1 MALNN
6 SVRPIPLSSID
17 SASISGTYQLLS
29 AAAGIP
35 SPLLNLKIVN
45 NSSVPVTVSYDGV
58 NDHDFIRA
66 DTDYQVNFQS
76 NNQPQNNVAILSQ
89 FTKVYV
95 KGTAGT
101 GLIYLS
107 GWSNQTQGV

>member
-6 SVRPIPLSSID
+6 SAHPIPLSSID
-17 SASISGTYQLLS
+17 SATLIANYQLIS

-35 SPLLNLKIVN
+35 NPVFFLKIVN
-45 NSSVPVTVSYDGV
+45 NSNVPVTVSYDGV
-58 NDHDFIRA
+58 NDHDVVRA
-66 DTDYQVNFQS
+66 NTDAPINYQS
-76 NNQPQNNVAILSQ
+76 NNQPQNHVALLPQ

-95 KGTAGT
+95 KGNAGI
-101 GLIYLS
+101 GLVYLS